1 MSRSAFFWNLIA
13 GFYSRKPVPDETV
26 YQRKLELTRE
36 RLSPGARMLE
46 LGCGT
51 GSTALALAPFTGPVT
66 AIDYSSRM
74 IEIARGKAGA
84 SEYVNVNFECGEI
97 NDFDFDGGRFDAVL
111 AHSLLHLLENWQDV
125 VRKSAG
131 LLEPG
136 GVLVISTMC
145 LEGQQTFLR
154 LLGGFGRLTGLL
166 PGLAFFSRKQL
177 DACLADA
184 GLTVE
189 YDWMPSP
196 QAGWF
201 IIARKADRADK
212 N

>member
-13 GFYSRKPVPDETV
+13 GFYSNKPVPDETV

-36 RLSPGARMLE
+36 RLSPDARVLE

-51 GSTALALAPFTGPVT
+51 GSTALALAPFAGSVT

-74 IEIARGKAGA
+74 IEIAREKTAN
-84 SEYVNVNFECGEI
+84 SDYVNVKFKCGAI
-97 NDFDFDGGRFDAVL
+97 NDFDFDGERFDAVL
-111 AHSLLHLLENWQDV
+111 AHSLLHLLDNWEDV
-125 VRKSAG
+125 VRKSAR

-145 LEGQQTFLR
+145 MEGQQIFLR
-154 LLGGFGRLTGLL
+154 LLGGFGKLTGLL

-201 IIARKADRADK
+201 IIARKADRADE